1 MKQLEQV
8 VQLSIPAKA
17 EFIDLARLSLYGV
30 AAKMGFSYE
39 DIEDMKVAISEAC
52 NNAVLHAYDDETGRI
67 DLRFEMHPDAI
78 RIIVKDYGKSFNYEQ
93 EAKQTAS
100 LHRQSLE
107 TAKTGGFG
115 LFMMQAL
122 MDQVEV
128 STIDGTE
135 VILTKFRNRNEGE
148 HNHEFISSS
157 STQKQP

>member
-1 MKQLEQV
+1 MKEFEQV

-39 DIEDMKVAISEAC
+39 DIEDMKVAVSEAC
-52 NNAVLHAYDDETGRI
+52 NNVVLHAYDDEPGRI
-67 DLRFEMHPDAI
+67 DLRFEMQPDAI

-93 EAKQTAS
+93 EAKQAAS
-100 LHRQSLE
+100 LHHQSLDA
-107 TAKTGGFG
+107 AKIGGLG

-128 STIDGTE
+128 LTIDGTE
-135 VILTKFRNRNEGE
+135 VILTKFLNRNEGE

-157 STQKQP
+157 SIQEQP